1 MGGSSLQP
9 GKAWR
14 PILTFAVRWSG
25 LLATRPTHPFPIP
38 SSKPCISPPLP
49 RLTDHLPPLPKLR
62 SVSKTGHQDA
72 ARWPWKTADF
82 WDGKSWELIVP
93 VTTSRAS
100 VLYNSEIELA
110 GNLKGVHFLIFKTA
124 SPRIFCLPSINGP
137 FSLSP
142 FQWHCLYLSILVG
155 FLLNLLPFLFLFSLL
170 IHLFP
175 SAHSFAIYIF
185 FKPGVWLCPTIPT
198 PSPPPP
204 MRSGSHLYG
213 HHQPSIPCS
222 TFLTPFPF
230 RFVSKPSL
238 PSFPWQMFK
247 TKLLICLSSLSLSV
261 LLSLLPSAP
270 GFLKVC
276 LRIYIMS
283 LFIPITNASFTV
295 LNKWCFSAPGE
306 LVSPLKTLYSE
317 NQINLSATFL
327 EPILHSPS
335 RIPNMWHHAYLEPD
349 FWRDALRHPQ
359 LLDEFFHQMW
369 L

>member
-1 MGGSSLQP
+1 M
-9 GKAWR
+9 
-14 PILTFAVRWSG
+14 IL
-25 LLATRPTHPFPIP
+25 
-38 SSKPCISPPLP
+38 
-49 RLTDHLPPLPKLR
+49 
-62 SVSKTGHQDA
+62 
-72 ARWPWKTADF
+72 
-82 WDGKSWELIVP
+82 
-93 VTTSRAS
+93 S
-100 VLYNSEIELA
+100 VLVYFSWFPV
-110 GNLKGVHFLIFKTA
+110 KPA
-124 SPRIFCLPSINGP
+124 SFP
-137 FSLSP
+137 
-142 FQWHCLYLSILVG
+142 LSILAPYSS
-155 FLLNLLPFLFLFSLL
+155 FPFC
-170 IHLFP
+170 
-175 SAHSFAIYIF
+175 SFICHIYIF
-185 FKPGVWLCPTIPT
+185 FKPGVWPCPTVPM
-198 PSPPPP
+198 PSSPPPV
-204 MRSGSHLYG
+204 RFESLHLYG
-213 HHQPSIPCS
+213 HHQPFIPCS

-276 LRIYIMS
+276 LRIYFMS

-349 FWRDALRHPQ
+349 FWQDALHHPR